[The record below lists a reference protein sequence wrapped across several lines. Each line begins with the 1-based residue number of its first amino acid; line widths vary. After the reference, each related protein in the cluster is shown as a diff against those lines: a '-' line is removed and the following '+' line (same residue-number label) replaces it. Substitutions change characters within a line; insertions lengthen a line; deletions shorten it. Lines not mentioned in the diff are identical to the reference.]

1 MIVSGSFFFLTP
13 PPLPPPPGPLLYHYE
28 NMANELS
35 VELSYEDIRTAMVK
49 FGFHLEVKTPTTGA
63 NT

>member
-1 MIVSGSFFFLTP
+1 MSAPS
-13 PPLPPPPGPLLYHYE
+13 GPLLYHFE

-49 FGFHLEVKTPTTGA
+49 FGFLIEVSP
-63 NT
+63 